1 VRNFAHPQGN
11 TPGRAETFRIV
22 HPEDFLYLLK
32 REGVTKM
39 GRKVALGVFVA
50 SFLFLMV
57 SSLSAAEVIKLR
69 FANYFPPTHMNSVI
83 MGKYCEELNKKLA
96 GKAEVTQYTGSRLL
110 SAQKMAAGIAVGIAD
125 IGLSNLSYTRGRFP
139 VMEIMELPHGFPS
152 AWIAGHVAND
162 FYDKY
167 QPKDFDAYQVLMLS
181 TSPINVVQTI
191 SKPVKTLED
200 VKGLKLRGTG
210 RLRDIVKALGAT
222 PIPIETPD
230 LYDGMKKGVIEGA
243 LLPLETLKGFKTG
256 ELIKYI
262 TASWRIGSA
271 HCFYVLMNRPKWNG
285 LPADVQKV
293 MTNFSREFIDRWT
306 VEWNRI
312 DIEGKDFALKQ
323 GAQILTVPDAD
334 NPQWVKAVR
343 PVIDDY
349 KKDLVAKGHK
359 ASDIDEWIGFMNK
372 RIQYWKGEE
381 KAKKIPTSYP
391 Y

>member
-1 VRNFAHPQGN
+1 
-11 TPGRAETFRIV
+11 
-22 HPEDFLYLLK
+22 
-32 REGVTKM
+32 M
-39 GRKVALGVFVA
+39 GRKVALVVFVV

-57 SSLSAAEVIKLR
+57 SSPDAAEVIKLK
-69 FANYFPPTHMNSVI
+69 FANYSPPKHMNSI
-83 MGKYCEELNKKLA
+83 LMGKYCEELNKKLA
-96 GKAEVTQYTGSRLL
+96 GKVEVTQYTDSTFL
-110 SAQKMAAGIAVGIAD
+110 SASKMAAGVAAGIAD
-125 IGLSNLSYTRGRFP
+125 IGLSSLSYTRGRFP

-162 FYDKY
+162 FYSKY

-181 TSPINVVQTI
+181 TSPINVVQTLN
-191 SKPVKTLED
+191 KPVKTLD
-200 VKGLKLRGTG
+200 DIKGLKLRGTG

-230 LYDGMKKGVIEGA
+230 LYDGLKRGVIEGA
-243 LLPLETLKGFKTG
+243 LLPLETLRGFKTG

-271 HCFYVLMNRPKWNG
+271 YCFYVLMNKPKWNSF
-285 LPADVQKV
+285 PPDVQKA
-293 MTNFSREFIDRWT
+293 MTDFSKEFIDRWT
-306 VEWNRI
+306 VEWNKI

-323 GAQILTVPDAD
+323 GAQIVTVPDAD
-334 NPQWVKAVR
+334 SPQWIKAVR

-349 KKDLVAKGHK
+349 KKDVVAKGHK
-359 ASDIDEWIGFMNK
+359 AGDVDEWIGFVTK

-381 KAKKIPTSYP
+381 KAKKIPTSYQ

>member
-1 VRNFAHPQGN
+1 
-11 TPGRAETFRIV
+11 
-22 HPEDFLYLLK
+22 
-32 REGVTKM
+32 M
-39 GRKVALGVFVA
+39 GRKVVWVAFVVL
-50 SFLFLMV
+50 FLFSMV
-57 SSLSAAEVIKLR
+57 SSPNAAEVIKLK

-96 GKAEVTQYTGSRLL
+96 GKVELTQYTGSTLL
-110 SAQKMAAGIAVGIAD
+110 SAPKMAAGVAGGIAD

-162 FYDKY
+162 FYSKY

-191 SKPVKTLED
+191 SKPVKTLD
-200 VKGLKLRGTG
+200 DIKGLKLRGTG
-210 RLRDIVKALGAT
+210 RLGDIVKALGAT

-230 LYDGMKKGVIEGA
+230 LYDGMKRGVIEGA
-243 LLPLETLKGFKTG
+243 YLPLETMKGFKTG
-256 ELIKYI
+256 ELIKYV

-271 HCFYVLMNRPKWNG
+271 YCFYVAMNKQKWG
-285 LPADVQKV
+285 SLPGDVQKA
-293 MTNFSREFIDRWT
+293 MMDFSKQFVERWT
-306 VEWNRI
+306 LEWNNI
-312 DIEGKDFALKQ
+312 DIEGKDFFMKQ
-323 GAQILTVPDAD
+323 GGQIVTTPDAD
-334 NPQWVKAVR
+334 NPKWIKAVQ
-343 PVIDDY
+343 PVVDDY

-359 ASDIDEWIGFMNK
+359 AGDIDDWIAFVNK

-381 KAKKIPTSYP
+381 KAKKIPTSYQ